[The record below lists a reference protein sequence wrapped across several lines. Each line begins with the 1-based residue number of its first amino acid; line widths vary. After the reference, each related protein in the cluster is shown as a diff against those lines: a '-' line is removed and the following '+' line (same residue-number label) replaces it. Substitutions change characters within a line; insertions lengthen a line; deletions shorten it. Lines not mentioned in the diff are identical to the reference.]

1 MSANNTTTIQTNSGQ
16 RPKGEAD
23 VVGAVFFCILSV
35 LIVFGNSLVVGA
47 FRVNRRL
54 RTKTNL
60 LLISLA
66 IADLLIGTIS
76 LPLWIYTKLVP
87 DYPMSLYNFY
97 VTFDVV
103 CGVSSILNLTAISL
117 ERCYA
122 LLHPIKHRNIRKRA
136 ILAII
141 FVAWMLALLAGSM
154 LEFLTLKAKKY
165 YGIIVTVTFF
175 FLPLVIILAAY
186 GTIFHIAR
194 AHARGRGVSSFKKDL
209 RIATTVAVVIGLFV
223 ICWSPF
229 FALNFA
235 FSVCGAKGFK
245 SSGCI
250 QLLSLSDIV
259 LSINKWLQY
268 GNSVCNPIVYG
279 FRNKDFRRA
288 FRKILL
294 GMCCKKVR
302 LDDFSKSSYGRT
314 VRANRLQRE
323 SSFENSRSV
332 IYPPNSEQLAM
343 FDARNS
349 YRKAIQ
355 SGRCKP
361 IKLKFMKKTLA
372 DGFLAMNKGAFHQS
386 PVTSDLTS
394 RTTLVSTSSE
404 ISSSTV
410 LSNPALEDD
419 RVEADIYPIDQA
431 KDSNGNK
438 SGSMT
443 PVLKNAVHQGHVKN
457 SEARVRFK
465 D

>member
-1 MSANNTTTIQTNSGQ
+1 M
-16 RPKGEAD
+16 
-23 VVGAVFFCILSV
+23 
-35 LIVFGNSLVVGA
+35 
-47 FRVNRRL
+47 
-54 RTKTNL
+54 
-60 LLISLA
+60 
-66 IADLLIGTIS
+66 
-76 LPLWIYTKLVP
+76 
-87 DYPMSLYNFY
+87 
-97 VTFDVV
+97 
-103 CGVSSILNLTAISL
+103 
-117 ERCYA
+117 
-122 LLHPIKHRNIRKRA
+122 
-136 ILAII
+136 
-141 FVAWMLALLAGSM
+141 
-154 LEFLTLKAKKY
+154 
-165 YGIIVTVTFF
+165 
-175 FLPLVIILAAY
+175 
-186 GTIFHIAR
+186 
-194 AHARGRGVSSFKKDL
+194 
-209 RIATTVAVVIGLFV
+209 IGLFV

-294 GMCCKKVR
+294 GMCCRKVR

-323 SSFENSRSV
+323 SSFENSRCV